1 MPIPELSIGF
11 QPPELRAYYEQAG
24 AIILRNAL
32 SEDITSYFRY
42 YCNAVFSIMD
52 MKVHDL
58 PPQRDDPLGPHT
70 ERYRVLQFI
79 GEDVCQTLLATSH
92 LRHGPGFASVTNRL
106 KQILSFGLS
115 TAPALYIAGKSA
127 LRRQGTQNNA
137 QKSAY
142 VPWHRDAHAVQT
154 ADLGNCVNCWVPVH
168 AVGSERPSLQIVVGS
183 HHMMKR
189 RAIDYSVNEYHSDDD
204 LRKVYRMDDI
214 CTVVLNPGDVLIFD
228 HHTLHRTQ
236 PMGDAYPIRIS
247 GEFRFVICS

>member
-1 MPIPELSIGF
+1 LSIPELSIDF

-32 SEDITSYFRY
+32 SEDLTSYFRC

-52 MKVHDL
+52 MKVHEL
-58 PPQRDDPLGPHT
+58 PPQGDDPLGPYV

-79 GEDVCQTLLATSH
+79 GEDVCATLLATSH
-92 LRHGPGFASVTNRL
+92 LRHGPGFASVTKRL
-106 KQILSFGLS
+106 EQILSFGLS
-115 TAPALYIAGKSA
+115 NAPALYIPGKSV
-127 LRRQGTQNNA
+127 LRRQGTKDNA

-142 VPWHRDAHAVQT
+142 VTWHRDAHAVQT
-154 ADLGNCVNCWVPVH
+154 AGLGNCVNCWVPVH

-189 RAIDYSVNEYHSDDD
+189 RAIDYSVNDNPRDDD
-204 LRKVYRMDDI
+204 LRQVYRMDDI
-214 CTVVLNPGDVLIFD
+214 CTAVLNPGDVLIFG

-247 GEFRFVICS
+247 GEFRFVIQ